1 MSLSFPTMASIRFG
15 YGFRPGE
22 APPESKDDLIGQLRK
37 GAAATPDF
45 PLGGPDM
52 RHRGILN
59 LEAQLKQIRQ
69 DAKTITDDTTRR
81 DIRKG
86 IQQLAQQQ
94 FQHDA
99 SLRLMQ
105 AVLSPNGFYERLA
118 TFWTDH
124 FSTSANKSLPMRL
137 IVPLYEAE
145 AIRPFIS
152 GRFGDL
158 LRSATAHPAM
168 LIYLDQADSL
178 GPDSAG
184 GMKRNKGLNE
194 NLGRELLELHTL
206 GAGSGY
212 TQADVTAA
220 AMVLTGLTI
229 NRQDMDIAFRPN
241 ISEPGSHDV
250 LGVSY
255 GGRRRSR
262 DDYLDMLDDLAVHP
276 KTAAHISRKLA
287 VHFVS
292 DQPDEEMVS
301 AMAEA
306 WKKTD
311 GDLTAVYT
319 AMLDHPAAW
328 RDEGAKARQP
338 FDYIVAGLRALNT
351 GPGVGSVG
359 GFLAANQAGTDDS
372 DMAAES
378 PAMPAPQTAKPSDMT
393 APINDDATAMA
404 PTNPGSEVR
413 AKRRK
418 AFQTARALGQGALR
432 RMGQPTWLPPS
443 PAGFEEG
450 FSAWITG
457 SQLAERLAWAR
468 RASAQFG
475 QDEDPREFLKS
486 TLADAARDETIR
498 VVSQAPNKISGLT
511 LVLAS
516 PEFNRR

>member
-1 MSLSFPTMASIRFG
+1 MSLSFPTMAAIRFG

-22 APPESKDDLIGQLRK
+22 APPDSKDELIGQLRK

-52 RHRGILN
+52 RHQAILS
-59 LEAQLKQIRQ
+59 LQAQLQQIRQ
-69 DAKTITDDTTRR
+69 DAKTVTDDTTQREM
-81 DIRKG
+81 RKG
-86 IQQLAQQQ
+86 VQRQAQQQ

-99 SLRLMQ
+99 NLRLMQ
-105 AVLSPNGFYERLA
+105 AVLSPYGFYERLA

-152 GRFGDL
+152 GKFGDL

-184 GMKRNKGLNE
+184 GIKRNKGLNE

-229 NRQDMDIAFRPN
+229 DRKEMDIAFRPN
-241 ISEPGSHDV
+241 ISEPGAHEV

-262 DDYLDMLDDLAVHP
+262 DDYLDMLDDLALHP

-287 VHFVS
+287 VHFIA
-292 DQPDEEMVS
+292 DQPDEGMVS
-301 AMAEA
+301 DMAEA

-338 FDYIVAGLRALNT
+338 FDYVVTGLRALNA
-351 GPGVGSVG
+351 GPVNGVVGS
-359 GFLAANQAGTDDS
+359 FLAANQQGTDEG
-372 DMAAES
+372 DMAANTPGMAGS
-378 PAMPAPQTAKPSDMT
+378 PVPTDPAGEAR
-393 APINDDATAMA
+393 
-404 PTNPGSEVR
+404 E
-413 AKRRK
+413 KRLK

-432 RMGQPTWLPPS
+432 RMGQPIWLPPS

-468 RASAQFG
+468 RAAAQFG
-475 QDEDPREFLKS
+475 RDEDPREFLKS

>member
-1 MSLSFPTMASIRFG
+1 MSLSFPTMAAIRFG

-22 APPESKDDLIGQLRK
+22 APPSSKDDLIGQLRK

-52 RHRGILN
+52 RHQAILS
-59 LEAQLKQIRQ
+59 LQAQLKQIRQ
-69 DAKTITDDTTRR
+69 DAKTVTDDTTQREM
-81 DIRKG
+81 RKG
-86 IQQLAQQQ
+86 VQRQAQQQ

-99 SLRLMQ
+99 NLRLMQ
-105 AVLSPNGFYERLA
+105 AVLSPHGFYERLS
-118 TFWTDH
+118 TFWIDH

-158 LRSATAHPAM
+158 LRNATAHPAM

-194 NLGRELLELHTL
+194 NLSRELLELHTL

-212 TQADVTAA
+212 SQADVTAA

-229 NRQDMDIAFRPN
+229 DRKEMDIAFRPN
-241 ISEPGSHDV
+241 ISEPGAHEV

-262 DDYLDMLDDLAVHP
+262 EDYLDMLDDLAVHP

-287 VHFVS
+287 VHFIA
-292 DQPDEEMVS
+292 DQPDEGMVS
-301 AMAEA
+301 DMAAA

-338 FDYIVAGLRALNT
+338 FDYIVTGLRALNA
-351 GPGVGSVG
+351 GPVNGVVGS
-359 GFLAANQAGTDDS
+359 FLAANQQGTDEG
-372 DMAAES
+372 DMAANTPGMAGS
-378 PAMPAPQTAKPSDMT
+378 PVPTDPAGEARD
-393 APINDDATAMA
+393 
-404 PTNPGSEVR
+404 
-413 AKRRK
+413 KRLK
-418 AFQTARALGQGALR
+418 AFRTARALGQGALK

-468 RASAQFG
+468 RAVAQFG
-475 QDEDPREFLKS
+475 RDEDPREFLKS

>member
-1 MSLSFPTMASIRFG
+1 MSLSFPTMAAIRFG

-22 APPESKDDLIGQLRK
+22 APPSSKDELIDQLRK

-45 PLGGPDM
+45 PLGGPNM
-52 RHRGILN
+52 RHQAILS
-59 LEAQLKQIRQ
+59 LQEQLQQIRQ
-69 DAKTITDDTTRR
+69 DAKTVTDDTTQREM
-81 DIRKG
+81 RKG
-86 IQQLAQQQ
+86 VQRQAQQQ

-99 SLRLMQ
+99 NLRLMQ
-105 AVLSPNGFYERLA
+105 AVLSPYGFYERLS
-118 TFWTDH
+118 TFWTNH

-152 GRFGDL
+152 GTFGDL
-158 LRSATAHPAM
+158 LRNATAHPAM

-184 GMKRNKGLNE
+184 GIKRNKGLNE

-212 TQADVTAA
+212 SQADVTAA

-229 NRQDMDIAFRPN
+229 DRKEMDIAFRPN
-241 ISEPGSHDV
+241 ISEPGTHEV

-262 DDYLDMLDDLAVHP
+262 DDYLDMLDDLALHP

-287 VHFVS
+287 VHFIA
-292 DQPDEEMVS
+292 DQPDEGMVS
-301 AMAEA
+301 DMAEA

-338 FDYIVAGLRALNT
+338 FDYVVTGLRALNA
-351 GPGVGSVG
+351 GPVNGVVGS
-359 GFLAANQAGTDDS
+359 FLAANQQGTDEG
-372 DMAAES
+372 DMAANTPGMAGS
-378 PAMPAPQTAKPSDMT
+378 PVTTDPAGEAR
-393 APINDDATAMA
+393 
-404 PTNPGSEVR
+404 E
-413 AKRRK
+413 KRLK

-468 RASAQFG
+468 RAAAQFG
-475 QDEDPREFLKS
+475 RDEDPREFLKS

>member
-1 MSLSFPTMASIRFG
+1 MSLSFPTMAAIRFG

-22 APPESKDDLIGQLRK
+22 APPDSKDELIGQLRK
-37 GAAATPDF
+37 AAAATPDF

-52 RHRGILN
+52 RHQAILS
-59 LEAQLKQIRQ
+59 LQAQLQQIRQ
-69 DAKTITDDTTRR
+69 DAKTVTDDTTQREM
-81 DIRKG
+81 RKG
-86 IQQLAQQQ
+86 VQRQAQQQ

-99 SLRLMQ
+99 NLRLMQ
-105 AVLSPNGFYERLA
+105 AVLSPYGFYERLA

-152 GRFGDL
+152 GKFGDL

-184 GMKRNKGLNE
+184 GIKRNKGLNE

-229 NRQDMDIAFRPN
+229 DRKEMDIAFRPN
-241 ISEPGSHDV
+241 ISEPGAHEV

-262 DDYLDMLDDLAVHP
+262 DDYLDMLDDLALHP

-287 VHFVS
+287 VHFIA
-292 DQPDEEMVS
+292 DQPDEGMVS
-301 AMAEA
+301 DMAEA

-338 FDYIVAGLRALNT
+338 FDYVVTGLRALNA
-351 GPGVGSVG
+351 GPVNGVVGS
-359 GFLAANQAGTDDS
+359 FLAANQQGTDEG
-372 DMAAES
+372 DMAANTPGMAGS
-378 PAMPAPQTAKPSDMT
+378 PVPTDPAGEAR
-393 APINDDATAMA
+393 
-404 PTNPGSEVR
+404 E
-413 AKRRK
+413 KRLK

-432 RMGQPTWLPPS
+432 RMGQPIWLPPS

-468 RASAQFG
+468 RAAAQFG
-475 QDEDPREFLKS
+475 RDEDPREFLKS

>member
-1 MSLSFPTMASIRFG
+1 MSLSFPTMAAIRFG

-22 APPESKDDLIGQLRK
+22 APPQNKDELIGQVGK
-37 GAAATPDF
+37 GVAATPDF

-52 RHRGILN
+52 RHRAILS
-59 LEAQLKQIRQ
+59 LQEQLKQIRE
-69 DAKTITDDTTRR
+69 DAKTVTDDPARR
-81 DIRKG
+81 EMRKG
-86 IQQLAQQQ
+86 VQRQAQQQ
-94 FQHDA
+94 FQHDVN
-99 SLRLMQ
+99 LRLMQ
-105 AVLSPNGFYERLA
+105 AVLSPYGFYERLS

-145 AIRPFIS
+145 AIRPFVS

-158 LRSATAHPAM
+158 LRKATAHPPM

-229 NRQDMDIAFRPN
+229 DRKEMDIAFRSN
-241 ISEPGSHDV
+241 ISEPGTHEV

-255 GGRRRSR
+255 GGRKRSR
-262 DDYLDMLDDLAVHP
+262 EDYLDMLDDLAVHP

-292 DQPDEEMVS
+292 DQPDEGMVS
-301 AMAEA
+301 DMAAA

-328 RDEGAKARQP
+328 QNEGAKARQP
-338 FDYIVAGLRALNT
+338 FDYVVAGLRALNA
-351 GPGVGSVG
+351 GPVNGVVGS
-359 GFLAANQAGTDDS
+359 FLAANQQGTDEG
-372 DMAAES
+372 DMAANTPGMAGAPVTTD
-378 PAMPAPQTAKPSDMT
+378 PAGEARD
-393 APINDDATAMA
+393 
-404 PTNPGSEVR
+404 
-413 AKRRK
+413 KRLK
-418 AFQTARALGQGALR
+418 AFRTARALGQGALK

-468 RASAQFG
+468 RAAAQFG
-475 QDEDPREFLKS
+475 RDEDPREFLKS

>member
-1 MSLSFPTMASIRFG
+1 MSLSFPTMAAIRFG

-22 APPESKDDLIGQLRK
+22 APPDSKDELIGQLRK

-52 RHRGILN
+52 RHQAILS
-59 LEAQLKQIRQ
+59 LQAQLQQIRQ
-69 DAKTITDDTTRR
+69 DAKTVTDDTTQREM
-81 DIRKG
+81 RKG
-86 IQQLAQQQ
+86 VQRQAQQQ

-99 SLRLMQ
+99 NLRLMQ
-105 AVLSPNGFYERLA
+105 AVLSPYGFYERLA

-152 GRFGDL
+152 GKFGDL

-184 GMKRNKGLNE
+184 GIKRNKGLNE

-229 NRQDMDIAFRPN
+229 DRKEMDIAFRPS
-241 ISEPGSHDV
+241 ISEPGAHEV

-255 GGRRRSR
+255 GGRGRRRSR
-262 DDYLDMLDDLAVHP
+262 DDYLDMLDDLALHP

-287 VHFVS
+287 VHFIA
-292 DQPDEEMVS
+292 DQPDEGMVS
-301 AMAEA
+301 DMAEA

-338 FDYIVAGLRALNT
+338 FDYVVTGLRALNA
-351 GPGVGSVG
+351 GPVNGVVGS
-359 GFLAANQAGTDDS
+359 FLAANQQGTDEG
-372 DMAAES
+372 DMAANTPGMAGS
-378 PAMPAPQTAKPSDMT
+378 PVPTDPAGEAR
-393 APINDDATAMA
+393 
-404 PTNPGSEVR
+404 E
-413 AKRRK
+413 KRLK
-418 AFQTARALGQGALR
+418 AFRTARALGQGALR

-468 RASAQFG
+468 RAAAQFG
-475 QDEDPREFLKS
+475 RDEDPREFLKS

>member
-1 MSLSFPTMASIRFG
+1 MSLSFPTMAAIRFG

-22 APPESKDDLIGQLRK
+22 APPSSKDDLIGQLRM

-52 RHRGILN
+52 RHQAILS
-59 LEAQLKQIRQ
+59 LQEQLKQIRQ
-69 DAKTITDDTTRR
+69 DAKTVTDDTTQREM
-81 DIRKG
+81 RKG
-86 IQQLAQQQ
+86 VQRQAQQQ

-99 SLRLMQ
+99 NLRLMQ
-105 AVLSPNGFYERLA
+105 AVLSPYGFYERLS

-158 LRSATAHPAM
+158 LRNATAHPAM

-206 GAGSGY
+206 GAGGGY
-212 TQADVTAA
+212 SQADVTAA

-229 NRQDMDIAFRPN
+229 DRKEMDIAFRPN
-241 ISEPGSHDV
+241 ISEPGAHEV
-250 LGVSY
+250 LGISY

-262 DDYLDMLDDLAVHP
+262 DDYLDMLDDLALHP

-287 VHFVS
+287 VHFIA
-292 DQPDEEMVS
+292 DQPDEGMVS
-301 AMAEA
+301 DMAEA

-311 GDLTAVYT
+311 GNLTAVYT

-338 FDYIVAGLRALNT
+338 FDYIVAGLRALNA
-351 GPGVGSVG
+351 GQVNGVVGS
-359 GFLAANQAGTDDS
+359 FLAANQQGTDEG
-372 DMAAES
+372 DMAANTPGMAGS
-378 PAMPAPQTAKPSDMT
+378 PVPTDPAGEAR
-393 APINDDATAMA
+393 
-404 PTNPGSEVR
+404 E
-413 AKRRK
+413 KRLK
-418 AFQTARALGQGALR
+418 AFRTARALGQGALR

-468 RASAQFG
+468 RAAAQFG
-475 QDEDPREFLKS
+475 RDEDPREFLKS

-498 VVSQAPNKISGLT
+498 VVSQAPNKVSGLT

>member
-1 MSLSFPTMASIRFG
+1 MSLSFPTMAAIRFG

-22 APPESKDDLIGQLRK
+22 APPDSKDELIGQLRK

-45 PLGGPDM
+45 PLGGPDT
-52 RHRGILN
+52 RHQAILS
-59 LEAQLKQIRQ
+59 LQAQLQQIRQ
-69 DAKTITDDTTRR
+69 DAKTVTDDATQREMR
-81 DIRKG
+81 NGVQR
-86 IQQLAQQQ
+86 QVQQQ

-99 SLRLMQ
+99 NLRLIQ
-105 AVLSPNGFYERLA
+105 AVLSPYGFYERLS

-152 GRFGDL
+152 GKFGDL

-184 GMKRNKGLNE
+184 GIKRNKGLNE

-229 NRQDMDIAFRPN
+229 DRKEMDIAFRPN
-241 ISEPGSHDV
+241 ISEPGAHEV

-262 DDYLDMLDDLAVHP
+262 DDYLDLLDDLALHP

-287 VHFVS
+287 VHFIA
-292 DQPDEEMVS
+292 DQPDEGMVS
-301 AMAEA
+301 DMAEA

-338 FDYIVAGLRALNT
+338 FDYVVTGLRALNA
-351 GPGVGSVG
+351 GPVNGIVGS
-359 GFLAANQAGTDDS
+359 FLAANQQGTDEG
-372 DMAAES
+372 DMAANTPGMAGS
-378 PAMPAPQTAKPSDMT
+378 PVPTDPAGEAR
-393 APINDDATAMA
+393 
-404 PTNPGSEVR
+404 E
-413 AKRRK
+413 KRLK
-418 AFQTARALGQGALR
+418 AFRTARALGQGALR

-468 RASAQFG
+468 RAAAQFG
-475 QDEDPREFLKS
+475 RDEDPREFLKS

>member
-1 MSLSFPTMASIRFG
+1 MSLSFPTMAAIRFG

-22 APPESKDDLIGQLRK
+22 APPSSKDELIGQLRK
-37 GAAATPDF
+37 GEAAMPDF

-52 RHRGILN
+52 RHRAILS
-59 LEAQLKQIRQ
+59 LQEQLQQIRQ
-69 DAKTITDDTTRR
+69 DAKTVTDDTTQREM
-81 DIRKG
+81 RKG
-86 IQQLAQQQ
+86 VQRQAQQQ

-99 SLRLMQ
+99 NLRLMQ
-105 AVLSPNGFYERLA
+105 AVLSPYGFYERLA

-158 LRSATAHPAM
+158 LRNATAHPAM

-212 TQADVTAA
+212 SQADVTAA

-229 NRQDMDIAFRPN
+229 DRKEMDIAFRPN
-241 ISEPGSHDV
+241 ISEPGTHEV

-262 DDYLDMLDDLAVHP
+262 DDYLDMLDDLALHP
-276 KTAAHISRKLA
+276 KTAAHISHKLA
-287 VHFVS
+287 VHFIS
-292 DQPDEEMVS
+292 DQPDEGMVS
-301 AMAEA
+301 DMAEA

-338 FDYIVAGLRALNT
+338 FDYIVTGLRALNA
-351 GPGVGSVG
+351 GPVNGVVGS
-359 GFLAANQAGTDDS
+359 FLAANQQGTDEG
-372 DMAAES
+372 DMAANTPGMAGS
-378 PAMPAPQTAKPSDMT
+378 PVTTDPAGEAR
-393 APINDDATAMA
+393 
-404 PTNPGSEVR
+404 E
-413 AKRRK
+413 KRLK

-468 RASAQFG
+468 RAAAQFG
-475 QDEDPREFLKS
+475 RDEDPREFLKS

>member
-1 MSLSFPTMASIRFG
+1 MSLSFPTMAAIRFG

-22 APPESKDDLIGQLRK
+22 APPSSRDDLIGQLRK

-45 PLGGPDM
+45 PLGGPDT
-52 RHRGILN
+52 RHQAILS
-59 LEAQLKQIRQ
+59 LQAQLQQIRQ
-69 DAKTITDDTTRR
+69 DAKTVTDDATQREM
-81 DIRKG
+81 RKG
-86 IQQLAQQQ
+86 VQRQVQQQ

-99 SLRLMQ
+99 NLRLMQ
-105 AVLSPNGFYERLA
+105 AVLSPYGFYERLS

-152 GRFGDL
+152 GKFGDL

-229 NRQDMDIAFRPN
+229 DRKEMDIAFRPN
-241 ISEPGSHDV
+241 ISEPGAHEV
-250 LGVSY
+250 LGASY

-262 DDYLDMLDDLAVHP
+262 DDYLDMLDDLALHP

-287 VHFVS
+287 VHFIA
-292 DQPDEEMVS
+292 DQPDEGMVS
-301 AMAEA
+301 DMAEA

-338 FDYIVAGLRALNT
+338 FDYVVTGLRALNA
-351 GPGVGSVG
+351 GPINGIVGS
-359 GFLAANQAGTDDS
+359 FLAANQQGTDEG
-372 DMAAES
+372 DMAANTPGMAGS
-378 PAMPAPQTAKPSDMT
+378 PVPTDPAGEAR
-393 APINDDATAMA
+393 
-404 PTNPGSEVR
+404 E
-413 AKRRK
+413 KRLK
-418 AFQTARALGQGALR
+418 AFRTARALGQDALR

-468 RASAQFG
+468 RAAAQFG
-475 QDEDPREFLKS
+475 RDEDPREFLKS

>member
-1 MSLSFPTMASIRFG
+1 MSLSFPTMAAIRFG

-22 APPESKDDLIGQLRK
+22 VPPSSKDDLIGQLRM

-52 RHRGILN
+52 RHQAILS
-59 LEAQLKQIRQ
+59 LQEQLKQIRQ
-69 DAKTITDDTTRR
+69 DAKTVTDDTTQREM
-81 DIRKG
+81 RKG
-86 IQQLAQQQ
+86 VQQQVQQQ

-99 SLRLMQ
+99 NLRLMQ
-105 AVLSPNGFYERLA
+105 AVLSPYGFYERLS

-152 GRFGDL
+152 GTFGDL
-158 LRSATAHPAM
+158 LRNATAHPAM

-184 GMKRNKGLNE
+184 GIKRNKGLNE

-212 TQADVTAA
+212 SQADVTAA

-229 NRQDMDIAFRPN
+229 DRKEMDIAFRPN
-241 ISEPGSHDV
+241 ISEPGTHEV

-262 DDYLDMLDDLAVHP
+262 DDYLDMLDDLALHP

-287 VHFVS
+287 VHFIA
-292 DQPDEEMVS
+292 DQPDEGMVS
-301 AMAEA
+301 DMAEA

-338 FDYIVAGLRALNT
+338 FDYVVTGLRALNA
-351 GPGVGSVG
+351 GPVNGVVGS
-359 GFLAANQAGTDDS
+359 FLAANQQGTDEG
-372 DMAAES
+372 DMAANTPGMAGS
-378 PAMPAPQTAKPSDMT
+378 PVTTDPAGEAR
-393 APINDDATAMA
+393 
-404 PTNPGSEVR
+404 E
-413 AKRRK
+413 KRLK

-468 RASAQFG
+468 RAAAQFG
-475 QDEDPREFLKS
+475 RDEDPREFLKS

>member
-1 MSLSFPTMASIRFG
+1 MSLSFPTMAAIRFG
-15 YGFRPGE
+15 YGLRPGE
-22 APPESKDDLIGQLRK
+22 APPQSKDELIGQIAE
-37 GAAATPDF
+37 GVAATPDF

-52 RHRGILN
+52 RHQAILS
-59 LEAQLKQIRQ
+59 LQAQLKQIRQ
-69 DAKTITDDTTRR
+69 DAKTVTDDTTQREM
-81 DIRKG
+81 RKG
-86 IQQLAQQQ
+86 VQQQVQQQ

-99 SLRLMQ
+99 NLRLMQ
-105 AVLSPNGFYERLA
+105 AVLSPYGFYERLS

-152 GRFGDL
+152 GKFGDL

-212 TQADVTAA
+212 SQADVTAA

-229 NRQDMDIAFRPN
+229 DRKEMDIAFRPN
-241 ISEPGSHDV
+241 ISEPGAHGV

-287 VHFVS
+287 VHFIA
-292 DQPDEEMVS
+292 DQPDEGMVS
-301 AMAEA
+301 NMAEA

-338 FDYIVAGLRALNT
+338 FDYIVAGLRALNA
-351 GPGVGSVG
+351 GPVNGVVGS
-359 GFLAANQAGTDDS
+359 FLAANQQGTDEG
-372 DMAAES
+372 DMAANTPGMAGS
-378 PAMPAPQTAKPSDMT
+378 PVPTDPAGEAR
-393 APINDDATAMA
+393 
-404 PTNPGSEVR
+404 G
-413 AKRRK
+413 KRLK
-418 AFQTARALGQGALR
+418 AFRTARALGQGALR

-468 RASAQFG
+468 RAAAQFG
-475 QDEDPREFLKS
+475 RDEDPREFLKS

-498 VVSQAPNKISGLT
+498 VVSQAPNKVSGLT

>member
-1 MSLSFPTMASIRFG
+1 MSLSFPTMAAIRFG

-22 APPESKDDLIGQLRK
+22 APPDSKDELIGQLRK

-52 RHRGILN
+52 RHQAILS
-59 LEAQLKQIRQ
+59 LQAQLQQIRQ
-69 DAKTITDDTTRR
+69 DAKTVTDDTTQREM
-81 DIRKG
+81 RKG
-86 IQQLAQQQ
+86 VQRQAQQQ

-99 SLRLMQ
+99 NLRLMQ
-105 AVLSPNGFYERLA
+105 AVLSPYGFYERLA

-124 FSTSANKSLPMRL
+124 FSTSADKSLPMRL

-152 GRFGDL
+152 GKFGDL

-184 GMKRNKGLNE
+184 GIKRNKGLNE
-194 NLGRELLELHTL
+194 NLGHELLELHTL

-229 NRQDMDIAFRPN
+229 DGKEMDIAFRPN
-241 ISEPGSHDV
+241 ISEPGAHEV

-262 DDYLDMLDDLAVHP
+262 DDYLDMLDDLALHP

-287 VHFVS
+287 VHFIS
-292 DQPDEEMVS
+292 DQPDEGMVS
-301 AMAEA
+301 DMAEA

-338 FDYIVAGLRALNT
+338 FDYVVTGLRALNA
-351 GPGVGSVG
+351 GPVNGVVGS
-359 GFLAANQAGTDDS
+359 FLAANQQGTDEG
-372 DMAAES
+372 DMAANTPGMAGS
-378 PAMPAPQTAKPSDMT
+378 PVPTDPAGEAR
-393 APINDDATAMA
+393 
-404 PTNPGSEVR
+404 E
-413 AKRRK
+413 KRLK

-432 RMGQPTWLPPS
+432 RMGQPIWLPPS
-443 PAGFEEG
+443 PAGYEEG

-468 RASAQFG
+468 RAAAQFG
-475 QDEDPREFLKS
+475 RDEDPREFLKS

>member
-1 MSLSFPTMASIRFG
+1 MSLSFPTMAAIRFG

-22 APPESKDDLIGQLRK
+22 APPDSKDELIGQLRK
-37 GAAATPDF
+37 AAAATPDF

-52 RHRGILN
+52 RHQAILS
-59 LEAQLKQIRQ
+59 LQAQLQQIRQ
-69 DAKTITDDTTRR
+69 DAKTVTDDTTQREM
-81 DIRKG
+81 RKG
-86 IQQLAQQQ
+86 VQRQAQQQ

-99 SLRLMQ
+99 NLRLMQ
-105 AVLSPNGFYERLA
+105 AVLSPYGFYERLA

-152 GRFGDL
+152 GKFGDL

-184 GMKRNKGLNE
+184 GIKRNKGLNE

-229 NRQDMDIAFRPN
+229 DRKEMDIAFRPN
-241 ISEPGSHDV
+241 ISEPGAHEV

-262 DDYLDMLDDLAVHP
+262 DDYLDMLDDLALHP

-287 VHFVS
+287 VHFIA
-292 DQPDEEMVS
+292 DQPDEGMVS
-301 AMAEA
+301 DMAEA

-338 FDYIVAGLRALNT
+338 FDYVVTGLRALNA
-351 GPGVGSVG
+351 GPVNGVVGS
-359 GFLAANQAGTDDS
+359 FLAANQQGTDEG
-372 DMAAES
+372 DMAANTPGMAGS
-378 PAMPAPQTAKPSDMT
+378 PVPTDPAGEAR
-393 APINDDATAMA
+393 
-404 PTNPGSEVR
+404 E
-413 AKRRK
+413 KRLK
-418 AFQTARALGQGALR
+418 AFRTARALGQGALR

-468 RASAQFG
+468 RAAAQFG
-475 QDEDPREFLKS
+475 RDEDPREFLKS

>member
-22 APPESKDDLIGQLRK
+22 APPESKDDLIGQLLK

-45 PLGGPDM
+45 PLGGPEM

-59 LEAQLKQIRQ
+59 LQAQLREIQQ
-69 DAKTITDDTTRR
+69 DAKTTTDDTVRR

-99 SLRLMQ
+99 SLRLVQ
-105 AVLSPNGFYERLA
+105 AVLSPYGFYERLA
-118 TFWTDH
+118 TFWTNH

-137 IVPLYEAE
+137 IVPLYEAQ

-184 GMKRNKGLNE
+184 GIKRNKGLNE

-229 NRQDMDIAFRPN
+229 DRQDMDIAFRPN
-241 ISEPGSHDV
+241 ISEPGAHQV

-262 DDYLDMLDDLAVHP
+262 DDYLDMLDDLAVNP

-287 VHFVS
+287 VHFIS

-301 AMAEA
+301 MMAEA

-338 FDYIVAGLRALNT
+338 FDYVVAGLRALNT
-351 GPGVGSVG
+351 GPGAGSVG
-359 GFLAANQAGTDDS
+359 SFLAANQREKDESDLPADPADMAEPETAKSPDMVAPATDD
-372 DMAAES
+372 AAAI
-378 PAMPAPQTAKPSDMT
+378 P
-393 APINDDATAMA
+393 
-404 PTNPGSEVR
+404 PTDPGGEVR

-468 RASAQFG
+468 RAAAQFG

-498 VVSQAPNKISGLT
+498 VVSQAPNKTSGLT

>member
-1 MSLSFPTMASIRFG
+1 MSLSFPTMAAIRFG

-22 APPESKDDLIGQLRK
+22 APPSSKDELIDQLRK

-45 PLGGPDM
+45 PLGGPNM
-52 RHRGILN
+52 RHQAILS
-59 LEAQLKQIRQ
+59 LQEQLQQIRQ
-69 DAKTITDDTTRR
+69 DAKTVTDDTTQREM
-81 DIRKG
+81 RKG
-86 IQQLAQQQ
+86 VQRQAQQQ

-99 SLRLMQ
+99 NLRLMQ
-105 AVLSPNGFYERLA
+105 AVLSPYGFYERLS
-118 TFWTDH
+118 TFWTNH

-158 LRSATAHPAM
+158 LRNATAHPAM

-184 GMKRNKGLNE
+184 GIKRNKGLNE

-212 TQADVTAA
+212 SQADVTAA

-229 NRQDMDIAFRPN
+229 DRKEMDIAFRPN
-241 ISEPGSHDV
+241 ISEPGTHEV

-262 DDYLDMLDDLAVHP
+262 DDYLDMLDDLALHP

-301 AMAEA
+301 GMAET

-338 FDYIVAGLRALNT
+338 FDYVVTGLRALNA
-351 GPGVGSVG
+351 GPVNGVVGS
-359 GFLAANQAGTDDS
+359 FLAANQQGTDEG
-372 DMAAES
+372 DMAANTPGMAGS
-378 PAMPAPQTAKPSDMT
+378 PVTTDPAGEAR
-393 APINDDATAMA
+393 
-404 PTNPGSEVR
+404 E
-413 AKRRK
+413 KRLK

-468 RASAQFG
+468 RAAAQFG
-475 QDEDPREFLKS
+475 RDEDPREFLKS

>member
-1 MSLSFPTMASIRFG
+1 MSLSFPTMATIRFG

-22 APPESKDDLIGQLRK
+22 APPSSMDDLIGQLRK
-37 GAAATPDF
+37 GEAATPDF
-45 PLGGPDM
+45 PLGGPDT
-52 RHRGILN
+52 RHQAILS
-59 LEAQLKQIRQ
+59 LQAQLQQIRQ
-69 DAKTITDDTTRR
+69 DAKTVTDDATQREM
-81 DIRKG
+81 RKG
-86 IQQLAQQQ
+86 VQRQVQQQ

-99 SLRLMQ
+99 NLRLIQ
-105 AVLSPNGFYERLA
+105 AVLSPYGFYERLS

-152 GRFGDL
+152 GKFGDL

-184 GMKRNKGLNE
+184 GIKRNKGLNE

-229 NRQDMDIAFRPN
+229 DRKEMDIAFRPN
-241 ISEPGSHDV
+241 ISEPGAHEV

-262 DDYLDMLDDLAVHP
+262 DDYLDLLDDLALHP

-287 VHFVS
+287 VHFIA
-292 DQPDEEMVS
+292 DQPDEGMVS
-301 AMAEA
+301 DMAEA

-338 FDYIVAGLRALNT
+338 FDYVVTGLRALNA
-351 GPGVGSVG
+351 GPVNGIVGS
-359 GFLAANQAGTDDS
+359 FLAANQQGTDEG
-372 DMAAES
+372 DMAANTPGMAGS
-378 PAMPAPQTAKPSDMT
+378 PVPTDPAGEAR
-393 APINDDATAMA
+393 
-404 PTNPGSEVR
+404 E
-413 AKRRK
+413 KRLK
-418 AFQTARALGQGALR
+418 AFRTARALGQDALR

-468 RASAQFG
+468 RAAAQFG
-475 QDEDPREFLKS
+475 RDEDPREFLKS

>member
-1 MSLSFPTMASIRFG
+1 MSLSFPTMAAIRFG

-22 APPESKDDLIGQLRK
+22 APPSSKDDLIGQLRK

-52 RHRGILN
+52 RHQAILS
-59 LEAQLKQIRQ
+59 LQAQLQQIRQ
-69 DAKTITDDTTRR
+69 DAKTVTDDTTQREM
-81 DIRKG
+81 RKG
-86 IQQLAQQQ
+86 VQRQAQQQ

-99 SLRLMQ
+99 NLRLMQ
-105 AVLSPNGFYERLA
+105 AVLSPYGFYERLA

-152 GRFGDL
+152 GKFGDL

-184 GMKRNKGLNE
+184 GIKRNKGLNE

-229 NRQDMDIAFRPN
+229 DRKEMDIAFRPN
-241 ISEPGSHDV
+241 ISEPGAHEV

-262 DDYLDMLDDLAVHP
+262 DDYLDMLDDLALHP

-287 VHFVS
+287 VHFIA
-292 DQPDEEMVS
+292 DQPDEGMVS
-301 AMAEA
+301 DMAEA

-338 FDYIVAGLRALNT
+338 FDYVVTGLRALNA
-351 GPGVGSVG
+351 GPVNGVVGS
-359 GFLAANQAGTDDS
+359 FLAANQQGTDEG
-372 DMAAES
+372 DMAANTPGMAGS
-378 PAMPAPQTAKPSDMT
+378 PVPTDPAGEAR
-393 APINDDATAMA
+393 
-404 PTNPGSEVR
+404 E
-413 AKRRK
+413 KRLK

-432 RMGQPTWLPPS
+432 RMGQPIWLPPS

-468 RASAQFG
+468 RAAAQFG
-475 QDEDPREFLKS
+475 RDEDPREFLKS

>member
-1 MSLSFPTMASIRFG
+1 MSLSFPTMATIRFG

-22 APPESKDDLIGQLRK
+22 TPPSSMDDLIGQLRK

-45 PLGGPDM
+45 PLGGPDT
-52 RHRGILN
+52 RHQAILS
-59 LEAQLKQIRQ
+59 LQAQLQQIRQ
-69 DAKTITDDTTRR
+69 DAKTVTDDATQREM
-81 DIRKG
+81 RKG
-86 IQQLAQQQ
+86 VQRQVQQQ

-99 SLRLMQ
+99 NLRLIQ
-105 AVLSPNGFYERLA
+105 AVLSPYGFYERLS

-152 GRFGDL
+152 GKFGDL

-184 GMKRNKGLNE
+184 GIKRNKGLNE

-229 NRQDMDIAFRPN
+229 DRKEMDIAFRPN
-241 ISEPGSHDV
+241 ISEPGAHEV

-262 DDYLDMLDDLAVHP
+262 DDYLDLLDDLALHP

-287 VHFVS
+287 VHFIA
-292 DQPDEEMVS
+292 DQPDEGMVS
-301 AMAEA
+301 DMAEA

-338 FDYIVAGLRALNT
+338 FDYVVTGLRALNA
-351 GPGVGSVG
+351 GPVNGIVGS
-359 GFLAANQAGTDDS
+359 FLAANQQGTDEG
-372 DMAAES
+372 DMAANTPGMAGS
-378 PAMPAPQTAKPSDMT
+378 PVPTDPAGEAR
-393 APINDDATAMA
+393 
-404 PTNPGSEVR
+404 E
-413 AKRRK
+413 KRLK
-418 AFQTARALGQGALR
+418 AFRTARALGQDALR

-468 RASAQFG
+468 RAAAQFG
-475 QDEDPREFLKS
+475 RDEDPREFLKS